1 MAPKRGRGRA
11 QNFSH
16 HFFQESFSREREVE
30 MELEGTVN
38 DVKGETERG
47 EKCLSGKMAE
57 AHDDEGVDGRS
68 LLRALAHA
76 SRGTPSWSSP

>member
-1 MAPKRGRGRA
+1 
-11 QNFSH
+11 
-16 HFFQESFSREREVE
+16 

-57 AHDDEGVDGRS
+57 AHDDEGVDGRG